1 MSKLWGSRF
10 KAGTSKLADKF
21 TFSID
26 YDQRLAKYDVL
37 GSIAHARMLGKCGI
51 IPAKDS
57 AAIVSGLGKILKK
70 IEDGKFVFNP
80 KEEDIHSNIQNELK
94 KMIGVPADKL
104 HTARSRN
111 DQVVLDVKMYCKEN
125 IDSIIAGV
133 KELQTSILNF
143 AQANTD
149 VVIPAYTH
157 LQAAQVVLV
166 SHHLL
171 AYIEML
177 ERDKSRLF
185 GCWKRTDILPLGS
198 CALSGSS
205 LPTDRKF
212 VAKELGFFEV
222 SANSM
227 DAVSDRDF
235 IMELMADLSIMA
247 MHLSRMSEDLV
258 VWATK
263 EFDFVDIDWSFCTGS
278 SIMPHKKNPDVL
290 ELMRGASAQ
299 FPAAFIEISTLL
311 KALPLTYNR
320 DLQLDKPVLFRS
332 VEAMKDMLG
341 VMAGLFANIK
351 IKKDVVAR
359 RLNDESFFSVDIME
373 YLVKKGVS
381 YREAHDTVGTMVKEC
396 LDAGKRLSALSDAEL
411 KRFSKHLNHD
421 VKNLL
426 NPQMSVRIKKS
437 FGSTNPQLVKEQIS
451 VWKKRLS
458 KGKG

>member
-10 KAGTSKLADKF
+10 KTGTSKLADKF

-57 AAIVSGLGKILKK
+57 VAIVSGLGKILNK
-70 IEDGKFVFNP
+70 IEDGRFVYNP
-80 KEEDIHSNIQNELK
+80 KEEDIHSNIQSELK
-94 KMIGVPADKL
+94 KLIGAPADRL

-125 IDSIIAGV
+125 IGEVIGAIRD
-133 KELQTSILNF
+133 LQESILHF
-143 AQANTD
+143 ADANAD
-149 VVIPAYTH
+149 VAIPAYTH
-157 LQAAQVVLV
+157 LQSAQIVVLA
-166 SHHLL
+166 HHML
-171 AYIEML
+171 AYMEML
-177 ERDKSRLF
+177 ERDKSRLH
-185 GCWKRTDILPLGS
+185 GCWQRTDILPLGS

-212 VAKELGFFEV
+212 VAKQLGFFEV

-235 IMELMADLSIMA
+235 IMELLADFSIVA
-247 MHLSRMSEDLV
+247 MHLSRMSEDLI

-263 EFDFVDIDWSFCTGS
+263 EFDFIDIDWSFCTGS

-320 DLQLDKPVLFRS
+320 DMQLDKPVLFRS

-351 IKKDVVAR
+351 IKKDTLAR

-373 YLVKKGVS
+373 YLIKKGVS
-381 YREAHDTVGTMVKEC
+381 YREAHDTVGLMVKKC
-396 LDAGKRLSALSDAEL
+396 LDAGKRISNLSDAEL
-411 KRFSKHLNHD
+411 KKFSKHLNDD
-421 VKNLL
+421 VKTLL
-426 NPQMSVRIKKS
+426 NPQMSVKIKKS

-451 VWKKRLS
+451 IWKKRL
-458 KGKG
+458 K